1 MGEVYVF
8 RLYVA
13 GAAANSV
20 RARANLAAI
29 LAEWPAGSFTLE
41 EVDVLVEPQRA
52 LADRILVTPTLLR
65 VRPAPSLRV
74 VGNLSEREIVVS
86 ALQLPARP

>member
-1 MGEVYVF
+1 MGETYAF

-13 GAAANSV
+13 GAAANSG

-29 LAEWPAGSFTLE
+29 LAAWPAGSYTIE
-41 EVDVLVEPQRA
+41 EVDVLREPHRA

-65 VRPAPSLRV
+65 LRPAPELRV
-74 VGNLSEREIVVS
+74 VGNLSEREIVVA